1 MMKKH
6 LLMAAAAIVIA
17 VGGTLFYLSRP
28 DNAQLPNAA
37 LEGREPE
44 FTAARRQIIPT
55 VVIAKPVG
63 WAGNAAPVPAG
74 SLAVQRFAEGL
85 DHPRSMLRLPNG
97 DILVAETNSPPREA
111 GGVKDWIM
119 GKLIGLA
126 GAGGPS
132 ANRIALLRDADG
144 NGVAEE
150 RHVFLE
156 GLNSPYGMALV
167 GETLYVANTD
177 SLMAF
182 PYEEGA
188 TQIRDEGRRIS
199 NLPAN
204 SPNSHWTRSLAAS
217 PDGKLYVGVGSN
229 SNIAEGGLDAEDYR
243 AAVLE
248 IDPRA
253 GESNIY
259 ASGLR
264 NPTDLAWNPWTG
276 GLWAVVNERDMLG
289 SDLVPDYLTD
299 VEFAGFY
306 GWPWNYWGGYIDKRV
321 QPERNDLREY
331 TRRPAFGLGAHT
343 APLGLVFT
351 PGSALGAP
359 FDHGAFVALHGS
371 WNRKP
376 ANGYKV
382 SYVAFDESGRPQ
394 GKLVDLL
401 TGFLNEDGEAQ
412 GRPVDVV
419 VAADGALLV
428 SDDVGGVI
436 WRVSNPQRPEPAPE
450 PNPTPDAAPEPAP
463 QT

>member
-1 MMKKH
+1 MKKYI
-6 LLMAAAAIVIA
+6 LMALLAIVVA
-17 VGGTLFYLSRP
+17 VAGTLFYLTRP
-28 DNAQLPNAA
+28 DVARLPDSA

-44 FTAARRQIIPT
+44 FTAGRREILPT

-63 WAGNAAPVPAG
+63 WAADAAPAAAEGLV
-74 SLAVQRFAEGL
+74 VQRFAEGL

-97 DILVAETNSPPREA
+97 DVLVAETNSPPREA
-111 GGVKDWIM
+111 QDIKGWVM
-119 GKLIGLA
+119 GKLIGFA
-126 GAGGPS
+126 GAGAPS

-144 NGVAEE
+144 DGVAEE

-167 GETLYVANTD
+167 GDTLYVANTD

-188 TQIRDEGRRIS
+188 TRIEAAGRQIS

-204 SPNSHWTRSLAAS
+204 APNNHWTRSLTAG

-243 AAVLE
+243 AAILE
-248 IDPRA
+248 IDPAA
-253 GESNIY
+253 GGVNVY

-289 SDLVPDYLTD
+289 SDLVPDFLTD
-299 VEFAGFY
+299 VEFAAFY

-343 APLGLVFT
+343 APLGLEFT

-376 ANGYKV
+376 PSGYKV
-382 SYVAFDESGRPQ
+382 SYVAFDERGRPQ

-401 TGFLNEDGEAQ
+401 TGFLNAKGEAQ
-412 GRPVDVV
+412 GRPVDVI
-419 VAADGALLV
+419 VASDGALLV

-436 WRVSNPQRPEPAPE
+436 WRVSNPSAPTPAP
-450 PNPTPDAAPEPAP
+450 PAVAAPRS
-463 QT
+463 